1 MSIRRLKMEAALLLA
16 FIVSC
21 CTVMAPCMPVL
32 PASAAAQKQVSL
44 NVKSKTLKVGQKD
57 YKLKLV
63 NNRQGW
69 KIKKVTTTDAAVC
82 KPYGK
87 KKTYVLLKGKG
98 KGSAVIRVKVTR
110 TVLKNGKKTT
120 KSKQLSCKVRVKA
133 AAAKAPDTE
142 QAQKE
147 DVTVSSQKQLE
158 AALKNTAAKTL
169 RFQTEAEGAFTIP
182 KADYSGIDLI
192 VDAPNADMENNGTFK
207 SISVQAIKDST
218 WLENAAGNFLNIFA
232 KTARIVV
239 SKGASVRGI
248 AFAQTGAKV
257 ALEVNGTV
265 NGVSFQSPD
274 TDAKVSVSQGSSLG
288 NVSAG
293 EAAQRAKLD
302 IDVSGSVGDVKLA
315 APQSEMNMSV
325 ADGGTVSNVSL
336 DAAAESAK
344 ADMDIKGTVSD
355 VSLDAPKADVKMAVD
370 ETGKVNGVTVSKE
383 MNIALSGSTKT
394 AIALK
399 VSASATITTSAN
411 VALDSSAGL
420 KLVLEKGSE
429 GSSIKVSGN
438 TAAVSLNVQNRTEI
452 NITIHTSAGNI
463 TVIKNSSRDITVS
476 APSASGSSS
485 SGGSSFGSSSSGGSS
500 SGGSSS
506 GDSSSGGSSSGGSSS
521 GGSSSGGSLSE
532 DSESEDNKTDAEPKG
547 ILVDRTHFTMKKG
560 EEQEIY
566 FSADP
571 KEAGQLYDFD
581 TIQYTGNAKRAYIYE
596 KEGDPTPIGLKITA
610 RLAGAEIIYM
620 RADIIGNEKDSP
632 VILRNQGKVIRIQ
645 VTEDGAAPVS
655 EIKLTTDSAS
665 IEKGDSVHASLQLNA
680 PERAK
685 LTHVQFLDT
694 HNVGGV
700 MYVDSD
706 GRTLEETTASC
717 SITGMAAGNDELAAL
732 ATVKL
737 PDGTKEMIVSNVVPL
752 EVTDST
758 PDPSAEETKVRVG
771 TFYSGLPVDE
781 WCYIDAGMD
790 VHAYSARIV
799 KTKWTSSDPQIV
811 SVYKEEVNGKRGRL
825 TGVALGKATINAEI
839 TIVTSSQI
847 FTKEAS
853 TVVEVQP
860 DFELKLLT
868 SVDVVTG
875 SAIQADGWEEQD
887 RGKPAFKFIYD
898 SNKVFFTPCYNLKQ
912 QLTFD
917 SFTINTEEQIDGLRI
932 VELPDGTGYGFVIQD
947 ADTTDQTFQ
956 IPIRIKTSV
965 IASIDNFKYY
975 TAVLT
980 VDVAKWTSGTVH
992 ADFKAEDIQ
1001 RADP

>member
-1 MSIRRLKMEAALLLA
+1 MKIRQLKLEAAALLA
-16 FIVSC
+16 FILSFS
-21 CTVMAPCMPVL
+21 TAMAPCVPV
-32 PASAAAQKQVSL
+32 PAASAAAQKQVKL
-44 NVKSKTLKVGQKD
+44 NVKSKTLKVGQKG

-63 NNRQGW
+63 NNQQGW
-69 KIKKVTTTDAAVC
+69 KIKKVTTTNAAVC

-87 KKTYVLLKGKG
+87 TKTYVLLKGKG
-98 KGSAVIRVKVTR
+98 KDSAAIQVKVTR
-110 TVLKNGKKTT
+110 TVVKNGKKTT

-142 QAQKE
+142 QTQKE
-147 DVTVSSQKQLE
+147 DVTVSGQQQLE
-158 AALKNTAAKTL
+158 AALKNPATKTL

-182 KADYSGIDLI
+182 KADYPGIDLI

-239 SKGASVRGI
+239 SQGASVSGI

-265 NGVSFQSPD
+265 NEVSFRSPD

-288 NVSAG
+288 KVSVE
-293 EAAQRAKLD
+293 EAAQRTKLD

-315 APQSEMNMSV
+315 APQSDMNMAV
-325 ADGGTVSNVSL
+325 ADKGTVSNVSL

-344 ADMDIKGTVSD
+344 ADMDVKGTVSD

-370 ETGKVNGVTVSKE
+370 ENGKVNGVTVSKE

-394 AIALK
+394 AVPLK

-420 KLVLEKGSE
+420 NLVLEKGSE
-429 GSSIKVSGN
+429 GSSIKISGN
-438 TAAVSLNVQNRTEI
+438 TAKVSLKVQNKTEI
-452 NITIHTSAGNI
+452 SITVHTSSGNI
-463 TVIKNSSRDITVS
+463 TVVKNSSRDITVS
-476 APSASGSSS
+476 APSASGSSASGGSAFGSSS
-485 SGGSSFGSSSSGGSS
+485 SGGSSSGGSSSGGSSSGGSS

-506 GDSSSGGSSSGGSSS
+506 GDSSSGGSSSG
-521 GGSSSGGSLSE
+521 

-547 ILVDRTHFTMKKG
+547 ITVDRTYFTMKTG

-571 KEAGQLYDFD
+571 KESGQLYAFG
-581 TIQYTGNAKRAYIYE
+581 TTRFARNTNVTYIYE
-596 KEGDPTPIGLKITA
+596 KEHDPVPIGLKITA
-610 RLAGAEIIYM
+610 RFAGTEVIYM
-620 RADIIGNEKDSP
+620 RADIMGNEEDSP
-632 VILRNQGKVIRIQ
+632 IILRNQGKVIRIQ

-680 PERAK
+680 PEGAK
-685 LTHVQFLDT
+685 LTRVEFLDT

-700 MYVDSD
+700 MSVDLDALSV
-706 GRTLEETTASC
+706 EETTASC
-717 SITGMAAGNDELAAL
+717 SITGTAAGNDELAAL
-732 ATVKL
+732 ATVEL
-737 PDGTKEMIVSNVVPL
+737 ADGTEEKIASNVVPL

-758 PDPSAEETKVRVG
+758 PDPSAEETEVSLNTV
-771 TFYSGLPVDE
+771 SALPVDE
-781 WCYIDAGMD
+781 RAFISAELD
-790 VHAYSARIV
+790 VHAYSARIM
-799 KTKWTSSDPQIV
+799 KTKWTSSDPQIIHV
-811 SVYKEEVNGKRGRL
+811 TSNEVNRDYISI
-825 TGVALGKATINAEI
+825 TGVALGKATITAEI

-847 FTKEAS
+847 FTKKAS
-853 TVVEVQP
+853 TEVEVQP
-860 DFELKLLT
+860 DFELKYHS

-887 RGKPAFKFIYD
+887 RGKPAFKFIND
-898 SNKVFFTPCYNLKQ
+898 IDHVRFTLCYGMRE
-912 QLTFD
+912 QLIFD
-917 SFTINTEEQIDGLRI
+917 SCTINTQEQIDGLRI
-932 VELPDGTGYGFVIQD
+932 VELADGTGYGFVIQD
-947 ADTTDQTFQ
+947 ANITNQTFQ
-956 IPIRIKTSV
+956 IPIRVKTHVSM
-965 IASIDNFKYY
+965 SIDDIKYY

-980 VDVAKWTSGTVH
+980 VNVAIWADGTLR
-992 ADFKAEDIQ
+992 ADCKAEDIQ

>member
-16 FIVSC
+16 FIMSC
-21 CTVMAPCMPVL
+21 STAMAPCVPVL
-32 PASAAAQKQVSL
+32 EASAAAQKQVKL
-44 NVKSKTLKVGQKD
+44 NVRSKTLKVGQKG

-63 NNRQGW
+63 NNQQGW
-69 KIKKVTTTDAAVC
+69 KIKKVTTTNAAVC

-98 KGSAVIRVKVTR
+98 KGSAAIRVKVTR

-120 KSKQLSCKVRVKA
+120 KSKQLSCRVHVKA

-158 AALKNTAAKTL
+158 AALKNTAVKTL

-182 KADYSGIDLI
+182 KADYPGIDLI

-239 SKGASVRGI
+239 SQGASVSGI

-288 NVSAG
+288 NVSVE
-293 EAAQRAKLD
+293 EAAQRTKLD

-315 APQSEMNMSV
+315 APQSDMNMAV

-344 ADMDIKGTVSD
+344 ADMDVKGTVSD
-355 VSLDAPKADVKMAVD
+355 VSLDAPKADVKIAVD

-452 NITIHTSAGNI
+452 NITVHTSAGNI

-476 APSASGSSS
+476 APSASGSSA
-485 SGGSSFGSSSSGGSS
+485 SGGSS
-500 SGGSSS
+500 SGGSS
-506 GDSSSGGSSSGGSSS
+506 
-521 GGSSSGGSLSE
+521 SE
-532 DSESEDNKTDAEPKG
+532 DSESEDNKTDAKPKG
-547 ILVDRTHFTMKKG
+547 ITIDRTYFTMKKG

-566 FSADP
+566 LSVDP
-571 KEAGQLYDFD
+571 KEGGQLYDYN
-581 TIQYTGNAKRAYIYE
+581 TISRTNNTNHTYIYE
-596 KEGDPTPIGLKITA
+596 KEHDPAPIGLKITA
-610 RLAGAEIIYM
+610 SSAGAEILYM

-632 VILRNQGKVIRIQ
+632 IILRNQGKIIRIQ
-645 VTEDGAAPVS
+645 VTEDGAMPVS
-655 EIKLTTDSAS
+655 EIKLTTDSTS

-680 PERAK
+680 PEGAK
-685 LTHVQFLDT
+685 LTRVEFLAT
-694 HNVGGV
+694 HNLGGV
-700 MYVDSD
+700 ICPDMDSYSV
-706 GRTLEETTASC
+706 EETSASC
-717 SITGMAAGNDELAAL
+717 SITGAAAGNDELAAL
-732 ATVKL
+732 ATVEL
-737 PDGTKEMIVSNVVPL
+737 PDGTEENIASNVVQL

-758 PDPSAEETKVRVG
+758 PDPSAEETEVHLSAV
-771 TFYSGLPVDE
+771 SALPVDGWVFASAE
-781 WCYIDAGMD
+781 LD
-790 VHAYSARIV
+790 VHAYSARVI
-799 KTKWTSSDPQIV
+799 KTKWTSSDPQIIRTDGD
-811 SVYKEEVNGKRGRL
+811 EVNRKYIAI
-825 TGVALGKATINAEI
+825 TGVALGKATITVEI

-847 FTKEAS
+847 FTKKAS
-853 TVVEVQP
+853 AEVEVQP
-860 DFELKLLT
+860 DFELKFRS

-875 SAIQADGWEEQD
+875 SAIQAAGWEEQD
-887 RGKPAFKFIYD
+887 RGKPAFKFIND
-898 SNKVFFTPCYNLKQ
+898 IDKVFFAPSYGLHE
-912 QLTFD
+912 LTFK
-917 SFTINTEEQIDGLRI
+917 SCTVNTQEQIDGLRI
-932 VELPDGTGYGFVIQD
+932 VELANGQGYGFVIQD
-947 ADTTDQTFQ
+947 ANITNQTFQ
-956 IPIRIKTSV
+956 IPIRVETYMDMDMGNIK
-965 IASIDNFKYY
+965 NY
-975 TAVLT
+975 TAVVT
-980 VDVAKWTSGTVH
+980 VTVEKKTNGTLRI
-992 ADFKAEDIQ
+992 DCKAGDIQ

>member
-1 MSIRRLKMEAALLLA
+1 MRIRQLKLEAAVLLA
-16 FIVSC
+16 FILSC
-21 CTVMAPCMPVL
+21 STAMAPCVPVSA
-32 PASAAAQKQVSL
+32 ASAAAQKQVKL
-44 NVKSKTLKVGQKD
+44 NVKSKTLNVGQKG

-63 NNRQGW
+63 NNQQGW
-69 KIKKVTTTDAAVC
+69 KIKKVTTTNAAVC

-87 KKTYVLLKGKG
+87 KKTYVLLKGKE
-98 KGSAVIRVKVTR
+98 KGSAAIRVKVTR
-110 TVLKNGKKTT
+110 TVVKNGKKTT

-147 DVTVSSQKQLE
+147 DVTVSGQQQLE
-158 AALKNTAAKTL
+158 AALKNPATKTL
-169 RFQTEAEGAFTIP
+169 RFQTEDEGAFTIP
-182 KADYSGIDLI
+182 KADYPGIDLI

-218 WLENAAGNFLNIFA
+218 WLENAAGNFLHIFA

-239 SKGASVRGI
+239 SQGAGVSGI
-248 AFAQTGAKV
+248 SFAQPGAKV

-265 NGVSFQSPD
+265 NEVSFQSPD

-288 NVSAG
+288 NISLE
-293 EAAQRAKLD
+293 EAAQRTKLD
-302 IDVSGSVGDVKLA
+302 MDVSGSVGDVKLA
-315 APQSEMNMSV
+315 APQSDMNMAV
-325 ADGGTVSNVSL
+325 LDKGAVSNVSL

-344 ADMDIKGTVSD
+344 AAMDVKGTVSD

-370 ETGKVNGVTVSKE
+370 ENGKVNGVTVSKE
-383 MNIALSGSTKT
+383 MNLALSGSTKT
-394 AIALK
+394 AVPLK

-420 KLVLEKGSE
+420 NLVLEKGSE
-429 GSSIKVSGN
+429 GSSIKISGN
-438 TAAVSLNVQNRTEI
+438 TAAVSLKVQNKTEI
-452 NITIHTSAGNI
+452 NITVHTSSGNI
-463 TVIKNSSRDITVS
+463 TVVKNSSRDITVS
-476 APSASGSSS
+476 DPSASGSSA
-485 SGGSSFGSSSSGGSS
+485 SGGSAFGS
-500 SGGSSS
+500 
-506 GDSSSGGSSSGGSSS
+506 SSSGGSSSGGSSS
-521 GGSSSGGSLSE
+521 GGSSSGGSSYT

-547 ILVDRTHFTMKKG
+547 IIVDRTYLTMKKG

-566 FSADP
+566 FSTDP
-571 KEAGQLYDFD
+571 KEAGQLYDFN
-581 TIQYTGNAKRAYIYE
+581 TTQYTGNANHAYIYE
-596 KEGDPTPIGLKITA
+596 KEGDPAPIGFKITA
-610 RLAGAEIIYM
+610 ERAGAEIIYM
-620 RADIIGNEKDSP
+620 RADIIGNEEDSP
-632 VILRNQGKVIRIQ
+632 IILRNQGKVIRIQ

-680 PERAK
+680 PEGAK

-694 HNVGGV
+694 STVGGV

-717 SITGMAAGNDELAAL
+717 SITGVAAGNDELAAF
-732 ATVKL
+732 ATVEL
-737 PDGTKEMIVSNVVPL
+737 ADGTREWIVSNVVPL

-758 PDPSAEETKVRVG
+758 PDPSVEETKVRVG

-781 WCYIDAGMD
+781 WCYIEAGMD
-790 VHAYSARIV
+790 IHAYSARIV

-811 SVYKEEVNGKRGRL
+811 SVYKEEVNGKLGRL

-853 TVVEVQP
+853 TEVEVQP
-860 DFELKLLT
+860 DFGLKLLT

-912 QLTFD
+912 QLIFD

-932 VELPDGTGYGFVIQD
+932 VELADGTGYGFVIQD
-947 ADTTDQTFQ
+947 ANITNQTFQ
-956 IPIRIKTSV
+956 IPIRIKTHV
-965 IASIDNFKYY
+965 SIDKFKYY

-980 VDVAKWTSGTVH
+980 VNVAKWTDGILR
-992 ADFKAEDIQ
+992 ADCKAEDIQ

>member
-16 FIVSC
+16 FIMSC
-21 CTVMAPCMPVL
+21 STAMAPCVPVL
-32 PASAAAQKQVSL
+32 EASAAAQKQVKL
-44 NVKSKTLKVGQKD
+44 NVRSKTLKVGQKG

-63 NNRQGW
+63 NNQQGW
-69 KIKKVTTTDAAVC
+69 KIKKVTTTNAAVC

-110 TVLKNGKKTT
+110 TVLKNGKKTA
-120 KSKQLSCKVRVKA
+120 KSRQLSCKVRVKA

-158 AALKNTAAKTL
+158 AALKNTAVKTL

-182 KADYSGIDLI
+182 KADYPGIDLI

-239 SKGASVRGI
+239 SQGASVSGI

-288 NVSAG
+288 NVSVE
-293 EAAQRAKLD
+293 EAAQRTKLD

-315 APQSEMNMSV
+315 APQSDMNMAV

-344 ADMDIKGTVSD
+344 ADMDVKGTVSD
-355 VSLDAPKADVKMAVD
+355 VSLDAPKADVKIAVD

-452 NITIHTSAGNI
+452 NITVHTSAGNI

-485 SGGSSFGSSSSGGSS
+485 SGGSSSGS
-500 SGGSSS
+500 
-506 GDSSSGGSSSGGSSS
+506 SSSGGSSSGGSSS
-521 GGSSSGGSLSE
+521 GGSSSGGSSSGGSSSGGSSSG

-547 ILVDRTHFTMKKG
+547 IAVDRTYFTMKKG

-571 KEAGQLYDFD
+571 KESGRLCDFD
-581 TIQYTGNAKRAYIYE
+581 TARFGRNTNVTFIYE
-596 KEGDPTPIGLKITA
+596 KEDDPAPIGIKITA
-610 RLAGAEIIYM
+610 RFAGTEVIHMHAN
-620 RADIIGNEKDSP
+620 IIGNEKDSP
-632 VILRNQGKVIRIQ
+632 VILRNQAKVIRIH
-645 VTEDGAAPVS
+645 VTEDGSAPVS
-655 EIKLTTDSAS
+655 EIKLTTDSSS
-665 IEKGDSVHASLQLNA
+665 IKKGDSVHASLQLNA
-680 PERAK
+680 PEGSK
-685 LTHVQFLDT
+685 LTYVEFLDT
-694 HNVGGV
+694 HNMGGV
-700 MYVDSD
+700 MSVDLD
-706 GRTLEETTASC
+706 GRTLEETTAGC
-717 SITGMAAGNDELAAL
+717 SITGTAAGNDELAAL
-732 ATVKL
+732 ATVEL
-737 PDGTKEMIVSNVVPL
+737 PDGTEENIASNVVQL

-758 PDPSAEETKVRVG
+758 PDPSAEETEVHLSAV
-771 TFYSGLPVDE
+771 SALPVDGWVFASAE
-781 WCYIDAGMD
+781 LD
-790 VHAYSARIV
+790 VHAYSARVI
-799 KTKWTSSDPQIV
+799 KTKWTSSDPQIIRTDGD
-811 SVYKEEVNGKRGRL
+811 EVNRKYIAI
-825 TGVALGKATINAEI
+825 TGVALGKATITVEI

-847 FTKEAS
+847 FTKKAS
-853 TVVEVQP
+853 AEVEVQP
-860 DFELKLLT
+860 DFELKFRS

-875 SAIQADGWEEQD
+875 SAIQAAGWEEQD
-887 RGKPAFKFIYD
+887 RGKPAFKFIND
-898 SNKVFFTPCYNLKQ
+898 IDKVFFAPSYGLHE
-912 QLTFD
+912 LTFK
-917 SFTINTEEQIDGLRI
+917 SCTVNTQEQIDGLRI
-932 VELPDGTGYGFVIQD
+932 VELANGQGYGFVIQD
-947 ADTTDQTFQ
+947 ANITNQTFQ
-956 IPIRIKTSV
+956 IPIRVETYMDMDMGNIK
-965 IASIDNFKYY
+965 NY
-975 TAVLT
+975 TAVVT
-980 VDVAKWTSGTVH
+980 VTVEKKTNGTLRI
-992 ADFKAEDIQ
+992 DCKAGDIQ

>member
-16 FIVSC
+16 FIMSC
-21 CTVMAPCMPVL
+21 STAMAPCVPVL
-32 PASAAAQKQVSL
+32 EASAAAQKQVKL
-44 NVKSKTLKVGQKD
+44 NVRSKTLKVGQKG

-63 NNRQGW
+63 NNQQGW
-69 KIKKVTTTDAAVC
+69 KIKKVTTTNAAVC

-98 KGSAVIRVKVTR
+98 KGSAAIRVKVTR

-120 KSKQLSCKVRVKA
+120 KSKQLSCRVHVKA

-158 AALKNTAAKTL
+158 AALKNTAVKTL

-182 KADYSGIDLI
+182 KADYPGIDLI

-239 SKGASVRGI
+239 SQGASVSGI

-288 NVSAG
+288 NVSVE
-293 EAAQRAKLD
+293 EAAQRTKLD

-315 APQSEMNMSV
+315 APQSDMNMAV

-344 ADMDIKGTVSD
+344 ADMDVKGTVSD
-355 VSLDAPKADVKMAVD
+355 VSLDAPKADVKIAVD

-452 NITIHTSAGNI
+452 NITVHTSAGNI

-476 APSASGSSS
+476 APSASGSSASGGSS
-485 SGGSSFGSSSSGGSS
+485 SGGSSSGGSSSGGSSSGGSS

-521 GGSSSGGSLSE
+521 E
-532 DSESEDNKTDAEPKG
+532 DSESEDNKTDAKPKG
-547 ILVDRTHFTMKKG
+547 ITIDRTYFTMKKG

-566 FSADP
+566 LSVDP
-571 KEAGQLYDFD
+571 KEGGQLYDYN
-581 TIQYTGNAKRAYIYE
+581 TISRTNNTNHTYIYE
-596 KEGDPTPIGLKITA
+596 KEHDPAPIGLKITA
-610 RLAGAEIIYM
+610 SSAGAEILYM

-632 VILRNQGKVIRIQ
+632 IILRNQGKIIRIQ
-645 VTEDGAAPVS
+645 VTEDGAMPVS
-655 EIKLTTDSAS
+655 EIKLTTDSTS

-680 PERAK
+680 PEGAK
-685 LTHVQFLDT
+685 LTRVEFLAT
-694 HNVGGV
+694 HNLGGV
-700 MYVDSD
+700 ICPDMDSYSV
-706 GRTLEETTASC
+706 EETSASC
-717 SITGMAAGNDELAAL
+717 SITGAAAGNDELAAL
-732 ATVKL
+732 ATVEL
-737 PDGTKEMIVSNVVPL
+737 PDGTEENIASNVVQL

-758 PDPSAEETKVRVG
+758 PDPSAEETEVHLSAV
-771 TFYSGLPVDE
+771 SALPVDGWVFASAE
-781 WCYIDAGMD
+781 LD
-790 VHAYSARIV
+790 VHAYSARVI
-799 KTKWTSSDPQIV
+799 KTKWTSSDPQIIRTDGD
-811 SVYKEEVNGKRGRL
+811 EVNRKYIAI
-825 TGVALGKATINAEI
+825 TGVALGKATITVEI

-847 FTKEAS
+847 FTKKAS
-853 TVVEVQP
+853 AEVEVQP
-860 DFELKLLT
+860 DFELKFRS

-875 SAIQADGWEEQD
+875 SAIQAAGWEEQD
-887 RGKPAFKFIYD
+887 RGKPAFKFIND
-898 SNKVFFTPCYNLKQ
+898 IDKVFFAPSYGLHE
-912 QLTFD
+912 LTFK
-917 SFTINTEEQIDGLRI
+917 SCTVNTQEQIDGLRI
-932 VELPDGTGYGFVIQD
+932 VELANGQGYGFVIQD
-947 ADTTDQTFQ
+947 ANITNQTFQ
-956 IPIRIKTSV
+956 IPIRVETYMDMDMGNIK
-965 IASIDNFKYY
+965 NY
-975 TAVLT
+975 TAVVT
-980 VDVAKWTSGTVH
+980 VTVEKKTNGTLRI
-992 ADFKAEDIQ
+992 DCKAGDIQ

>member
-16 FIVSC
+16 FIMSC
-21 CTVMAPCMPVL
+21 STAMAPCVPVL
-32 PASAAAQKQVSL
+32 EASAAAQKQVKL
-44 NVKSKTLKVGQKD
+44 NVRSKTLKVGQKG

-63 NNRQGW
+63 NNQQGW
-69 KIKKVTTTDAAVC
+69 KIKKVTTTNAAVC

-158 AALKNTAAKTL
+158 AALKNTAVKTL

-182 KADYSGIDLI
+182 KADYPGIDLI
-192 VDAPNADMENNGTFK
+192 VEAPNADMENNGTFK

-239 SKGASVRGI
+239 SQGASVRGI

-476 APSASGSSS
+476 APSASGSSA
-485 SGGSSFGSSSSGGSS
+485 SGGSS

-506 GDSSSGGSSSGGSSS
+506 GDSSSGGSSS
-521 GGSSSGGSLSE
+521 E
-532 DSESEDNKTDAEPKG
+532 DSESEDNKTDAKPKG
-547 ILVDRTHFTMKKG
+547 ITIDRTYFTMKKG

-566 FSADP
+566 LSVDP
-571 KEAGQLYDFD
+571 KEGGQLYDYS
-581 TIQYTGNAKRAYIYE
+581 TISRTNNTNHTYIYE
-596 KEGDPTPIGLKITA
+596 KEHDPAPIGLKITA
-610 RLAGAEIIYM
+610 SSAGAEILYM
-620 RADIIGNEKDSP
+620 SADIIGNEKDSP
-632 VILRNQGKVIRIQ
+632 IILRNQGKIIRIQ
-645 VTEDGAAPVS
+645 VTEDGAMPVS
-655 EIKLTTDSAS
+655 EIKLTTDSTS

-680 PERAK
+680 PEGAK
-685 LTHVQFLDT
+685 LTRVEFLAT
-694 HNVGGV
+694 HNLGGV
-700 MYVDSD
+700 ICLDMDSYSV
-706 GRTLEETTASC
+706 EETSASC
-717 SITGMAAGNDELAAL
+717 SITGAAAGNDELAAL
-732 ATVKL
+732 ATVEL
-737 PDGTKEMIVSNVVPL
+737 PDGTEENIASNVVQL
-752 EVTDST
+752 EFTDST
-758 PDPSAEETKVRVG
+758 PDPSAEETEVHLSAV
-771 TFYSGLPVDE
+771 SALPVDGSVFASAE
-781 WCYIDAGMD
+781 LD
-790 VHAYSARIV
+790 VHAYSARVI
-799 KTKWTSSDPQIV
+799 KTKWTSSDPQIIRTDGD
-811 SVYKEEVNGKRGRL
+811 EVNRKYIAI
-825 TGVALGKATINAEI
+825 TGVALGKATITVEI

-847 FTKEAS
+847 FTKKAS
-853 TVVEVQP
+853 AEVEVQP
-860 DFELKLLT
+860 DFELKFRS

-875 SAIQADGWEEQD
+875 SAIQAAGWEEQD
-887 RGKPAFKFIYD
+887 RGKPAFKFIND
-898 SNKVFFTPCYNLKQ
+898 IDKVFFEPSYGLHE
-912 QLTFD
+912 LTFK
-917 SFTINTEEQIDGLRI
+917 SCTVNTQEQIDGLRI
-932 VELPDGTGYGFVIQD
+932 VELANGQGYGFVIQD
-947 ADTTDQTFQ
+947 ANITNQTFQ
-956 IPIRIKTSV
+956 IPIRVETYMDTDMGNIK
-965 IASIDNFKYY
+965 NY
-975 TAVLT
+975 TAVVT
-980 VDVAKWTSGTVH
+980 VTVEKKTNGTLRI
-992 ADFKAEDIQ
+992 DCKAGDIQ

>member
-1 MSIRRLKMEAALLLA
+1 
-16 FIVSC
+16 
-21 CTVMAPCMPVL
+21 MPVL

-120 KSKQLSCKVRVKA
+120 KSKQLSCRVHVKA

-158 AALKNTAAKTL
+158 AALKNTAVKTL

-182 KADYSGIDLI
+182 KADYPGIDLI

-239 SKGASVRGI
+239 SQGASVSGI

-315 APQSEMNMSV
+315 APQSEMNMAV

>member
-44 NVKSKTLKVGQKD
+44 NVRSKTLKVGQKD

-69 KIKKVTTTDAAVC
+69 KIKKVTTTDAAVG

-120 KSKQLSCKVRVKA
+120 KSKQLSCRVRVKA

-239 SKGASVRGI
+239 SQGASVSGI

-288 NVSAG
+288 NVSVE
-293 EAAQRAKLD
+293 EAAQRTKLD

-476 APSASGSSS
+476 APSASGSSA
-485 SGGSSFGSSSSGGSS
+485 SGGSSSGGSS

-506 GDSSSGGSSSGGSSS
+506 GDSSSGGSSS
-521 GGSSSGGSLSE
+521 E
-532 DSESEDNKTDAEPKG
+532 DSESEDNKTDAKPKG
-547 ILVDRTHFTMKKG
+547 ITIDRTYFTMKKG

-566 FSADP
+566 LSVDP
-571 KEAGQLYDFD
+571 KEGGQLYDYS
-581 TIQYTGNAKRAYIYE
+581 TISRTNNTNHTYIYE
-596 KEGDPTPIGLKITA
+596 KEHDPAPIGLKITA
-610 RLAGAEIIYM
+610 SSAGAEILYM
-620 RADIIGNEKDSP
+620 SADIIGNEKDSP
-632 VILRNQGKVIRIQ
+632 IILRNQGKIIRIQ
-645 VTEDGAAPVS
+645 VTEDGAMPVS
-655 EIKLTTDSAS
+655 EIKLTTDSTS

-680 PERAK
+680 PEGAK
-685 LTHVQFLDT
+685 LTRVEFLAT
-694 HNVGGV
+694 HNLGGV
-700 MYVDSD
+700 ICLDMDSYSV
-706 GRTLEETTASC
+706 EETSASC
-717 SITGMAAGNDELAAL
+717 SITGAAAGNDELAAL
-732 ATVKL
+732 ATVEL
-737 PDGTKEMIVSNVVPL
+737 PDGTEENIASNVVQL
-752 EVTDST
+752 EFTDST
-758 PDPSAEETKVRVG
+758 PDPSAEETEVHLSAV
-771 TFYSGLPVDE
+771 SALPVDGSVFASAE
-781 WCYIDAGMD
+781 LD
-790 VHAYSARIV
+790 VHAYSARVI
-799 KTKWTSSDPQIV
+799 KTKWTSSDPQIIRTDGD
-811 SVYKEEVNGKRGRL
+811 EVNRKYIAI
-825 TGVALGKATINAEI
+825 TGVALGKATITVEI

-847 FTKEAS
+847 FTKKAS
-853 TVVEVQP
+853 AEVEVQP
-860 DFELKLLT
+860 DFELKFRS

-875 SAIQADGWEEQD
+875 SAIQAAGWEEQD
-887 RGKPAFKFIYD
+887 RGKPAFKFIND
-898 SNKVFFTPCYNLKQ
+898 IDKVFFEPSYGLHE
-912 QLTFD
+912 LTFK
-917 SFTINTEEQIDGLRI
+917 SCTVNTQEQIDGLRI
-932 VELPDGTGYGFVIQD
+932 VELANGQGYGFVIQD
-947 ADTTDQTFQ
+947 ANITNQTFQ
-956 IPIRIKTSV
+956 IPIRVETYMDTDMGNIK
-965 IASIDNFKYY
+965 NY
-975 TAVLT
+975 TAVVT
-980 VDVAKWTSGTVH
+980 VTVEKKTNGTLRI
-992 ADFKAEDIQ
+992 DCKAGDIQ